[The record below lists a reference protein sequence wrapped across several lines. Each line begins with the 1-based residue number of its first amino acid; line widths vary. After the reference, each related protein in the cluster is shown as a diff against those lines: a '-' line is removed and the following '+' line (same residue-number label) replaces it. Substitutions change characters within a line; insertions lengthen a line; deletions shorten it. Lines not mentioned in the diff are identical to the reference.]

1 MSASVERALKLAGAF
16 AALSVVGW
24 FAMEWWVT
32 RSDDI
37 LVVEKGS
44 GTLQPNGPHFV
55 VDDGG
60 QAFMVGISTFG
71 SEDRNALWEKLKPGC
86 RYSIRYIDQSRYP
99 VPSGKSGM
107 SGYFIAN
114 ASPLDCPGLPVE
126 AETKAPSAEE
136 LLDGLIR
143 ARKAPQP

>member
-1 MSASVERALKLAGAF
+1 MNAPVARALKLAGAF
-16 AALSVVGW
+16 VALSVVTW

-32 RSDDI
+32 RSADI
-37 LVVEKGS
+37 LVIEKGS
-44 GTLQPNGPHFV
+44 GTLQPNGPRLVV
-55 VDDGG
+55 VDGG
-60 QAFMVGISTFG
+60 EAFMVGISTFG
-71 SEDRNALWEKLKPGC
+71 SEDRNALWEKLQPGC

-107 SGYFIAN
+107 SGYFIAK
-114 ASPLDCPGLPVE
+114 ASALDCPGLPAE
-126 AETKAPSAEE
+126 ADRKAPSAEE